1 MPEQTDQ
8 PLLSDEQIN
17 RLGIAH
23 VDLYHGEAMRAQ
35 AGIERGTIL
44 PRGWSYMD
52 GVFKAR
58 DIYEQARKQ
67 DKERI
72 RELENER
79 RWIPVAEALPEAGK
93 LVMVWS
99 PFDEHGCGGYGF
111 DMIDENCDDGTTWQE
126 HNSSYEHYVAVS
138 GQVAT
143 IGPSETARYTHW
155 QPLPEPP
162 TKP

>member
-72 RELENER
+72 RELQAFKDYVHQR
-79 RWIPVAEALPEAGK
+79 LDEAGI
-93 LVMVWS
+93 
-99 PFDEHGCGGYGF
+99 PTHPPGEHMDAGCR
-111 DMIDENCDDGTTWQE
+111 
-126 HNSSYEHYVAVS
+126 V
-138 GQVAT
+138 GQRLDIAL
-143 IGPSETARYTHW
+143 H
-155 QPLPEPP
+155 PP